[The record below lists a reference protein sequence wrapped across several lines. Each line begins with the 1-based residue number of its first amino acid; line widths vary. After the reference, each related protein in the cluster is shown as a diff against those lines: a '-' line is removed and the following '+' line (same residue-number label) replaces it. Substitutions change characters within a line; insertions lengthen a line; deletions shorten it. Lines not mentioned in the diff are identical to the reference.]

1 MGSFVA
7 NFITIVL
14 LAIVTFVVLDVN
26 RNDLFEK
33 TTTAKYLN
41 KIGATPYV
49 NKGLSTIQQSKVY
62 TEYVLPNWNAVVRYI
77 RPRTVAARNAIV
89 KYSNVVIVEV
99 QKKSV
104 HVVDYVD
111 GTLVP
116 TVKDY
121 STRSWVSVKGYYNR
135 VYVVTSEYTL
145 TTTNWLNKN
154 VFSSKYPHEFQKAF
168 VNFVASTQKAAINSY
183 EYVSGQ
189 IQKLVA

>member
-26 RNDLFEK
+26 KNDLFEK

-49 NKGLSTIQQSKVY
+49 NKGLSTIQQSTVY
-62 TEYVLPNWNAVVRYI
+62 REYVLPNWNAVVSFV
-77 RPRTVAARNAIV
+77 RPHTITARNAIV
-89 KYSNVVIVEV
+89 KYSNVVVAEV

-104 HVVDYVD
+104 TVVDYVD
-111 GTLVP
+111 GTLFP
-116 TVKDY
+116 TVKEY
-121 STRSWVSVKGYYNR
+121 SSRSWVAVQGYYNR
-135 VYVVTSEYTL
+135 VYAVTSEYTL

-154 VFSSKYPHEFQKAF
+154 LFSKYPHEIQKAF

-183 EYVSGQ
+183 EWASGQ